1 MKKCIIFI
9 LFLFV
14 TIISYAQICN
24 NNEGFTYSH
33 LIVQY
38 PNGKID
44 YNGDAVGSIIFT
56 VKNGKQIIGISLDKE
71 IMYQGVVIK
80 KEKERLE
87 NDNCI
92 ISYKFNSTYQGINI
106 PIVLTAIYGDYSCNV
121 PLKFFL
127 VILNKYSGKPVRYN
141 IFTGIDMSYSY

>member
-1 MKKCIIFI
+1 MKKYIISI

-14 TIISYAQICN
+14 SLISYAQIYN
-24 NNEGFTYSH
+24 DNEGFTYSH
-33 LIVQY
+33 FTVQY

-44 YNGDAVGSIIFT
+44 YDGTAVGEIIFT
-56 VKNGKQIIGISLDKE
+56 VKNEKKIIGISLDKE
-71 IMYQGVVIK
+71 IMYQGIVLK

-87 NDNCI
+87 NGNCI
-92 ISYKFNSTYQGINI
+92 ISYKFNSTYQGINV